1 MPIRVFISH
10 RHEDHTLSEA
20 VAALLKDTLGLRDD
34 EILNTSQSSTGLRA
48 GSMVFEEL
56 ARAMASAEV
65 CLVLITPASGERPW
79 VQFEAGGAY
88 FGHKRLYT
96 LLHSSAKSPPNLP
109 NDPTLIESDEEV
121 AKLIDAIRA
130 DLKLDAIA
138 STARTIQAVSRFI
151 VEVKAYNPEYA
162 ILHCENR
169 LELQIGYGD
178 VLEWPGPGAIALAC
192 DDRFDLVKHG
202 EGSQLYVRTLI
213 GQFRRRFLN
222 HLSPDEFRIHMVK
235 RLGGSKLDDRFE
247 VGHVS
252 VTPLAESA
260 TDTSDRRMLFLVVL
274 HTVRDRGGEI
284 EAAADAPDVWRA
296 YESLWRAASRQRP
309 EAVAVPLFGSGQSGT
324 LLSQQQSCT
333 LAVLSAVCV
342 ALRQPIYPRLR
353 LLCHDRD
360 RYRALNL
367 RAIAQAA
374 GLERGPRT

>member
-1 MPIRVFISH
+1 MGL
-10 RHEDHTLSEA
+10 TL
-20 VAALLKDTLGLRDD
+20 DTNG
-34 EILNTSQSSTGLRA
+34 
-48 GSMVFEEL
+48 FY
-56 ARAMASAEV
+56 
-65 CLVLITPASGERPW
+65 P
-79 VQFEAGGAY
+79 
-88 FGHKRLYT
+88 
-96 LLHSSAKSPPNLP
+96 LLHSSAKSPPTLP

-121 AKLIDAIRA
+121 AQLIDAIPA

-151 VEVKAYNPEYA
+151 AEAKAYNPEYA

-202 EGSQLYVRTLI
+202 EGSQLYEVAGWPISKAFPQSPLTGRIPHTH
-213 GQFRRRFLN
+213 GQTA
-222 HLSPDEFRIHMVK
+222 
-235 RLGGSKLDDRFE
+235 GGSKLDDRFE

-252 VTPLAESA
+252 VTPLAERAA
-260 TDTSDRRMLFLVVL
+260 TRPTAECCFWLCCIPSGTGVARSRLQPMRRMF
-274 HTVRDRGGEI
+274 G
-284 EAAADAPDVWRA
+284 APTRA
-296 YESLWRAASRQRP
+296 YGRP
-309 EAVAVPLFGSGQSGT
+309 LPIGVVALAVPLFGAGQSGT